1 MAKTNEGLVEFAKR
15 ALADGWRYWYGTTG
29 VRCTPQLLQRK
40 TAQYPAHYKSNR
52 MTRYNRDIAEGRYCA
67 DCIGLA
73 KGYMWLDEKTGA
85 QRYKSNDCPDA
96 SANGMYNRATEKGG
110 IASMPEIPGLMLHM
124 DGHAGIYI
132 GGGQVVEARGFN
144 YGVVRTELKKRPWKH
159 WYKLPG
165 CAYAEKDPGAGEEK
179 EINPYPE
186 PVKNLRRGAVGDG
199 VKWVQWELLRRG
211 YDLGS
216 DGIDGEFGRMTD
228 AAVRG
233 FQRENGLVVDGIV
246 GTRTRGAMKGK

>member
-1 MAKTNEGLVEFAKR
+1 MAKTANGLVEFAKR
-15 ALADGWRYWYGTTG
+15 ALAEGWRYWYGTTG
-29 VRCTPQLLQRK
+29 VKCTPDLLRRK
-40 TAQYPAHYKSNR
+40 TAQYPAHYKAGR
-52 MTRYNRDIAEGRYCA
+52 MARYSRDIAEGRYCA

-73 KGYMWLDEKTGA
+73 KGYMWLDEDTG
-85 QRYKSNDCPDA
+85 QQVYKANACPDA
-96 SANGMYNRATEKGG
+96 SANGMYNRAAEKGG

-165 CAYAEKDPGAGEEK
+165 CAYAEKDPGAGADEREV
-179 EINPYPE
+179 NPYPE
-186 PVKNLRRGAVGDG
+186 PARNLRRGAVGDG

-216 DGIDGEFGRMTD
+216 DGIDGEFGKMTD

-233 FQRENGLVVDGIV
+233 FQWANGLVVDGIV
-246 GTRTRGAMKGK
+246 GVRTRGAMK